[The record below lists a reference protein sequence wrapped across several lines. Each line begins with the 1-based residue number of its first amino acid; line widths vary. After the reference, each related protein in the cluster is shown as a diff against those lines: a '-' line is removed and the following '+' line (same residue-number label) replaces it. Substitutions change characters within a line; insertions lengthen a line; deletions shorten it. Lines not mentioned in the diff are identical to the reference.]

1 MSTLERRLR
10 ALLADVRA
18 GQVEVDD
25 ALHSLRDLP
34 FEEMGFAR
42 LDHHR
47 SLRQGVPEVVF
58 GEGKTPEQVV
68 TLVTHL
74 VERQGSALATH
85 VAPEAA
91 EAVQVRLPQ
100 ARYDAASR
108 LLMVQESPESLP
120 TGGPYAVVAS
130 GGTSD
135 IPVAQEAAL
144 TLEFLND
151 RVERLYDVGVA
162 GLHRLLAAYD
172 TLMGAK
178 VVVAVA
184 GMEGALP
191 SVIKGLVPCP
201 VVAVPTSIGYGA
213 SFNGL
218 APLLA
223 MLNSC
228 APGVAVVNIDNG
240 FGAAVFAHLILATQN
255 RPSQEQKCESP
266 TSMAS
271 PASAAT

>member
-1 MSTLERRLR
+1 MSTPEQRLR
-10 ALLADVRA
+10 TMLEGVQA
-18 GQVEVDD
+18 GQVAVDD
-25 ALHSLRDLP
+25 AVKSLRDLP

-47 SLRQGVPEVVF
+47 SLRQGMAEVVF
-58 GEGKTPEQVV
+58 GEGKTPEQVAA
-68 TLVTHL
+68 LVARL
-74 VERQGSALATH
+74 VEREGRALATH

-91 EAVQVRLPQ
+91 QSVLACLPHAQ
-100 ARYDAASR
+100 YDPASR
-108 LLMVQESPESLP
+108 LLMVQESPAILP
-120 TGGPYAVVAS
+120 DDGPYIVVAS

-135 IPVAQEAAL
+135 MPISQEAAL
-144 TLEFLND
+144 TLEFLGN

-162 GLHRLLAAYD
+162 GLHRLLAYREMLTEA
-172 TLMGAK
+172 T
-178 VVVAVA
+178 VVIAIA

-228 APGVAVVNIDNG
+228 AAGVAVVNIDNG
-240 FGAAVFAHLILATQN
+240 FGAAVFAHLILTTQT
-255 RPSQEQKCESP
+255 PSP
-266 TSMAS
+266 
-271 PASAAT
+271 